1 MAKMILPAPTERS
14 ATAVPGV
21 SDVNDQNVY
30 SALVVQNTGTGQQI
44 VFTVPKGQAIPTMN
58 GTSTATTQAHQ
69 RLYSDLTTNLTQAG
83 QFGAALGD
91 GSIRTIGI
99 TVEQAAYNTSGVT
112 AGAQR
117 SYGATEF
124 EMADI
129 ASKCSFELKVGGKRQ
144 IIGPAFTYPNL
155 GAVQG
160 ALSTTGNA
168 STAAIANMGGAPRR
182 LKVPIPVQRTD
193 VLEGVFAVATGAS
206 LAFSTAPGDVS
217 GQGQPCLVWFILHT
231 SLASDAR

>member
-1 MAKMILPAPTERS
+1 MKMILPAPTQRS

-21 SDVNDQNVY
+21 SDINDQDVY
-30 SALVVQNTGTGQQI
+30 SALVVQHSGTGNQV

-58 GTSTATTQAHQ
+58 GTVTATTQAHQ
-69 RLYSDLTTNLTQAG
+69 RIYSDLTTNLSQAG

-91 GSIRTIGI
+91 GSIRSIGI
-99 TVEQAAYNTSGVT
+99 TIEQAAFTLTTGQPR
-112 AGAQR
+112 AF
-117 SYGATEF
+117 GATQF
-124 EMADI
+124 EMSDI

-144 IIGPAFTYPNL
+144 IIGPVVTYPNL

-160 ALSTTGNA
+160 AISTTGNA
-168 STAAIANMGGAPRR
+168 ATASLANVGGPARR

-206 LAFSTAPGDVS
+206 LAFSTTTGE
-217 GQGQPCLVWFILHT
+217 GQPSLIWFILHT